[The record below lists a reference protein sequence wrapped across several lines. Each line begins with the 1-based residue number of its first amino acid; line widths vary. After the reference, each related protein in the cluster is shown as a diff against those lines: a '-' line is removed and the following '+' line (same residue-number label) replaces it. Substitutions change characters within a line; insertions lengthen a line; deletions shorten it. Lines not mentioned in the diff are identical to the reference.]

1 MPVPSETGYVF
12 YSIDF
17 PSYQVCWS
25 PSSALEADHAWMKL
39 KAATGG
45 EGEVMC
51 KMVFALHLHLSL
63 GTKFRPQREAEESLA
78 QGAVSIPGLCRQSPG
93 DLRSF
98 P

>member
-1 MPVPSETGYVF
+1 MQSETGYVF

-25 PSSALEADHAWMKL
+25 PSSALEADHAWTKL
-39 KAATGG
+39 RAATGG

-51 KMVFALHLHLSL
+51 KMVFALHLRLSL
-63 GTKFRPQREAEESLA
+63 GTKFRPQREGEESLA
-78 QGAVSIPGLCRQSPG
+78 HGAVSIPDLCHQSPDG
-93 DLRSF
+93 LRSF